1 MILMPSFRKK
11 EERNNNNKKWQRKL
25 HIKIGKA

>member
-1 MILMPSFRKK
+1 MILMPSFKKK